1 MVDSRNVS
9 FLTELKNIEK
19 LEKQEMRRDS
29 IFYKLFQQFPLL
41 LFQLLPSP
49 PPNAEA
55 YRFDSVAVKEPK
67 FEIDGVFLP
76 NEADGVVYFCEV
88 QFQKD
93 EQLYERVF
101 AESLLYFYRNRHRFS
116 DWQAVIIYP
125 SRSTEQSKIHPY
137 EGLLNSDRVHRIY
150 LNELGNIRQLPIWV
164 ALMVLTTVDENQA
177 PTEARYLLERNITE
191 QPSSRAIIEMV
202 TTIMVYKF
210 EGLSQQEVEIMLG
223 ITLQETRVYRE
234 IKAKGVKQGLMQ
246 GRKQGS
252 NQGRKQEAVNLVVR
266 QLSKRF
272 GNLPEEIRVAI
283 SGLPLTVLEDLS
295 EALLDFSNL
304 ADLQTWLMA
313 K

>member
-1 MVDSRNVS
+1 
-9 FLTELKNIEK
+9 
-19 LEKQEMRRDS
+19 MRRDS
-29 IFYKLFQQFPLL
+29 IFYKLFQQFPPL

-49 PPNAEA
+49 PPNADT

-76 NEADGVVYFCEV
+76 NEVDGVVYFCEV

-93 EQLYERVF
+93 EQLYERLF
-101 AESLLYFYRNRHRFS
+101 AESLLYFYRNRDRFS
-116 DWQAVIIYP
+116 DWQTVIIYP

-137 EGLLNSDRVHRIY
+137 EDLLNSDRVHRIF
-150 LNELGNIRQLPIWV
+150 LSELGNIRQLPIWV

-177 PTEARYLLERNITE
+177 PAEARYLLQRNAA
-191 QPSSRAIIEMV
+191 QSSSRAIIEMV

-210 EGLSQQEVEIMLG
+210 EELSQQEVEAMLG

-234 IKAKGVKQGLMQ
+234 IKAKGVKQGRVQGLMQ

-252 NQGRKQEAVNLVVR
+252 TQGRKQEAVNLVVR
-266 QLSKRF
+266 QLTKRF
-272 GNLPEEIRVAI
+272 GDLPDELRVTI
-283 SGLPLTVLEDLS
+283 SGLSLTVLEDLS

-304 ADLQTWLMA
+304 ADLQAWLMA

>member
-1 MVDSRNVS
+1 
-9 FLTELKNIEK
+9 
-19 LEKQEMRRDS
+19 MRRDS
-29 IFYKLFQQFPLL
+29 IFYKLFQQFPPL

-101 AESLLYFYRNRHRFS
+101 AESLLYFYRNRDRFS

-150 LNELGNIRQLPIWV
+150 LNELGDIRQLPIWV
-164 ALMVLTTVDENQA
+164 ALMVLTTINENQA
-177 PTEARYLLERNITE
+177 PAEARYLLQKNAAQT
-191 QPSSRAIIEMV
+191 SSRAIIEMV
-202 TTIMVYKF
+202 TTIMVYRF
-210 EGLSQQEVEIMLG
+210 ENLTQQEVEAMLD

-252 NQGRKQEAVNLVVR
+252 KQGRKQEAINLGVR
-266 QLSKRF
+266 ILTKRF
-272 GNLPEEIRVAI
+272 GNLSEEIRAAI
-283 SGLPLTVLEDLS
+283 SRLPLTVLEDLS
-295 EALLDFSNL
+295 EALLDFSDL
-304 ADLQTWLMA
+304 ADLQAWLVA